1 MKNLKLIGFLMLLA
15 SSLMFIQCTTDTL
28 QGLDGTNGINGVDG
42 AAGADGIAGVAGA
55 AGVDGADIGVCVSCH
70 SNTHRDQIVAEY
82 TTSNHNFD
90 LDAEEVSDIPRSW
103 ARGSSSSCAQC
114 HSNQGFIEYQ
124 ETGQV
129 VTGFTNSDPLSCT
142 GCHNAHRSFDFVNDG
157 NDYALRTIEPV
168 QLLYTATEYLF
179 DSKNESDPLGAS
191 NTCVNC
197 HQPRSSQP
205 TVTTYPGKYLQ
216 TSTHWGP
223 HHGPQST
230 LLDGIQGFEF
240 SADGISADGSAAHKT
255 KMSCVACHM
264 ETVDEG
270 HSWEPADYASSTCVK
285 CHDAKP
291 EVAGFETG
299 MADLAVKLENVVGW
313 EYKYSVLRDVDG
325 AIIYAADRDGNLTVL
340 QFLDADDVVTDDSDL
355 YVIEEDVDGA
365 KIKVDVIGAVHDGHP
380 NTGFYGEGA
389 TFSIEA
395 AGAAW
400 NYLFLLEDKSNGVHN
415 PVYAKKLIELSNQQ
429 F

>member
-1 MKNLKLIGFLMLLA
+1 MKNLKLVSFLMILA

-28 QGLDGTNGINGVDG
+28 QGVDGKDGVDGINGVDG
-42 AAGADGIAGVAGA
+42 ADGIAGIAGA
-55 AGVDGADIGVCVSCH
+55 AGIDGKGIAECVACH
-70 SNTHRDQIVAEY
+70 SNEHRDAI
-82 TTSNHNFD
+82 N
-90 LDAEEVSDIPRSW
+90 DAYDMTKH
-103 ARGSSSSCAQC
+103 ATGSSWGRGTSGSCAQC
-114 HSNQGFIEYQ
+114 HNNEGFIDFV
-124 ETGQV
+124 ETGTTQDSYPV
-129 VTGFTNSDPLSCT
+129 SNPISCT
-142 GCHNAHRSFDFVNDG
+142 GCHKAHRTFDFENDG
-157 NDYALRTIEPV
+157 NDMALRTLEPV
-168 QLLYTATEYLF
+168 TLIVDETYIF
-179 DSKNESDPLGAS
+179 DSKNESDVLGKS
-191 NTCVNC
+191 NTCVVC
-197 HQPRSSQP
+197 HQPRRSGPDPADAEFAITSS
-205 TVTTYPGKYLQ
+205 
-216 TSTHWGP
+216 HWGP

-230 LLDGIQGFEF
+230 LLEGIQGFEF

-255 KMSCVACHM
+255 KASCVACHM
-264 ETVDEG
+264 TTVDEG

-400 NYLFLLEDKSNGVHN
+400 NYLFLLEDSSKGVHN
-415 PVYAKKLIELSNQQ
+415 PNYAKALILQSNGAL
-429 F
+429 

>member
-230 LLDGIQGFEF
+230 LLAGIEGVEF
-240 SADGISADGSAAHKT
+240 SSTDIPADGSAAHMAKA
-255 KMSCVACHM
+255 SCVACHM
-264 ETVDEG
+264 AKKEQIEDGIAVEYFNHTWAPEAFD
-270 HSWEPADYASSTCVK
+270 SATCTK

-291 EVAGFETG
+291 EVAGYATG
-299 MADLAVKLENVVGW
+299 MATLAEKLATVVGQKIARASSSDPYLPVF
-313 EYKYSVLRDVDG
+313 EADGVTPVLVTG
-325 AIIYAADRDGNLTVL
+325 I
-340 QFLDADDVVTDDSDL
+340 VV
-355 YVIEEDVDGA
+355 
-365 KIKVDVIGAVHDGHP
+365 DGHP
-380 NTGFYGEGA
+380 HTGLFDIKDA
-389 TFSIEA
+389 Q
-395 AGAAW
+395 AAW